1 MSKYAGIG
9 SRKTPKEILGLFDYL
24 GRYFAKRRFL
34 LRSGAADGADTAFE
48 DGCDIYS
55 GPKEIYLPWKGFNG
69 NGSEL
74 ILPDPIPETV
84 EKISIHYHPNWFAL
98 KPEAKKLIA
107 RDAYQILGQN
117 LNDPV
122 DFIICYTAGGRVDG
136 GTGQAIRIAMDHN
149 IPVVNA
155 GAYPDLEKF
164 KEKVNEIVKGT
175 LYYPL

>member
-1 MSKYAGIG
+1 MAPIQLSKMAV
-9 SRKTPKEILGLFDYL
+9 
-24 GRYFAKRRFL
+24 
-34 LRSGAADGADTAFE
+34 
-48 DGCDIYS
+48 IYIV

-98 KPEAKKLIA
+98 KPAAKKLIA

-175 LYYPL
+175 LYYPS

>member
-74 ILPDPIPETV
+74 I
-84 EKISIHYHPNWFAL
+84 
-98 KPEAKKLIA
+98 
-107 RDAYQILGQN
+107 
-117 LNDPV
+117 
-122 DFIICYTAGGRVDG
+122 
-136 GTGQAIRIAMDHN
+136 
-149 IPVVNA
+149 
-155 GAYPDLEKF
+155 
-164 KEKVNEIVKGT
+164 
-175 LYYPL
+175 